1 VLAAGSTTAAPGIV
15 WAVVGVA
22 LGAGLICLLFGV
34 IFAFSERKE
43 ARSVREAARAV
54 GGGRGRGPAKG
65 APQGG
70 PVSPLAGKTA
80 PPPTPVEEQAGLVD
94 FGSLAQLATALA
106 KLKVSATF
114 LVMGLAFIAVA
125 TAAATAGI
133 AVA

>member
-43 ARSVREAARAV
+43 ARSVREAARVV
-54 GGGRGRGPAKG
+54 GGRSRSPAKG
-65 APQGG
+65 APPGA
-70 PVSPLAGKTA
+70 PVSPLAGETA

-106 KLKVSATF
+106 KLKVSTTF